1 MLADTPGIGENEFLE
16 KYLMDYIE
24 HNQILGFIYIIMSDH
39 AGGVQEDRVS
49 GGQEI
54 RELAHCKK

>member
-49 GGQEI
+49 GD
-54 RELAHCKK
+54 RK

>member
-49 GGQEI
+49 GKYDTRPRG
-54 RELAHCKK
+54 